1 MKIIRPF
8 VYLMLIASLTIFT
21 ACSSDDDNI
30 DDPEDEQSKTDDKDK
45 NDGVDIKDLDLNDL
59 DLEGTATAKV
69 DFIDEDEKVDFSA
82 SEVAALHFL
91 DFESFLA
98 GDGEELDEYEEGDD
112 REVLVLAFED
122 DGGLLFKFIIL
133 VEEIKLDFPYKVGN
147 LTENY
152 ILGVEVGRE
161 EDDAIYQAVH
171 YDIDGEV
178 TKSEGELIIE
188 KISDDGV
195 EGSFEM
201 TIHKPN
207 DDLSDIKEVEIS
219 KGEFDVTL
227 YQFKDKKLVK

>member
-1 MKIIRPF
+1 MNMKFNFKLLIIIP
-8 VYLMLIASLTIFT
+8 VVVIGIS
-21 ACSSDDDNI
+21 C
-30 DDPEDEQSKTDDKDK
+30 ED
-45 NDGVDIKDLDLNDL
+45 
-59 DLEGTATAKV
+59 
-69 DFIDEDEKVDFSA
+69 
-82 SEVAALHFL
+82 FL
-91 DFESFLA
+91 D
-98 GDGEELDEYEEGDD
+98 
-112 REVLVLAFED
+112 REPLNVVSD
-122 DGGLLFKFIIL
+122 
-133 VEEIKLDFPYKVGN
+133 
-147 LTENY
+147 
-152 ILGVEVGRE
+152 

-171 YDIDGEV
+171 YDIEGEV